1 MTVIED
7 LHTAIGR
14 RRGVLLVG
22 RISIGASILVSVIGQ
37 MATSLTFWHEQG
49 AHNVTQNA
57 VNYLSFF
64 TVESNILSLVL
75 LGMLVA
81 AQLGGPR
88 LGRRF
93 DVLLLG
99 ATSYMVVTGI
109 VYNALMR
116 GIELPPAATLDWANE
131 VLHLIAPLW
140 MVIDRIASTRESELR
155 WRDVGTVLLFPA
167 TWLAYTL
174 LRAPGTPE
182 EAIENPY
189 WYPHLDPSTY
199 DEGYFGVATTCLAVT
214 ALLVIAAAAQV
225 ALSRWQRLKRNY
237 AC

>member
-1 MTVIED
+1 MTVTED
-7 LHTAIGR
+7 LHIATDR
-14 RRGVLLVG
+14 RRRWLLVG
-22 RISIGASILVSVIGQ
+22 RASIAALILAAVVGQ
-37 MATSLTFWHEQG
+37 MVTSLVFWHAQG
-49 AHNVTQNA
+49 AHDLAQNVA
-57 VNYLSFF
+57 NYLSFF

-75 LGMLVA
+75 LGILVA

-99 ATSYMVVTGI
+99 ATSYMVVTAI

-140 MVIDRIASTRESELR
+140 MVIDRIASTRESELQ
-155 WRDVGTVLLFPA
+155 WRDVGTVTLFPA
-167 TWLAYTL
+167 AWLAFTL
-174 LRAPGTPE
+174 LRAPKTPE
-182 EAIENPY
+182 EAVENPY

-199 DEGYFGVATTCLAVT
+199 DDGYFGVATTCLAVT
-214 ALLVIAAAAQV
+214 ALLVLAAAAQV
-225 ALSRWQRLKRNY
+225 AYVRWRQLSRN
-237 AC
+237 